1 MNKKLFKK
9 YGKEMA
15 VMVFKHHYGD
25 NFLKWHFTSVGM
37 HEGRQG
43 CADFNV
49 KAFMDACPKKSARP
63 SVTTMIFYKYY
74 AENSS
79 DAQILDILETKSLE

>member
-1 MNKKLFKK
+1 MNKKLFEK

-15 VMVFKHHYGD
+15 V
-25 NFLKWHFTSVGM
+25 LKWHFTSVGM

-49 KAFMDACPKKSARP
+49 KAFMPAPKKSARP